1 MQILCRLL
9 SLLACWTAMA
19 LVPAH
24 AQAPTPLRDQLVQ
37 QAQQWAAAALGRS
50 AAQVQFAPLD
60 DRVQVRACEQPLAFD
75 WPFASRE
82 TLRVRCPVAATP
94 WQLYLRVVDGASVRP
109 PAADNSKAAPMTRKL
124 VVARRALP
132 RGTVVQPDMV
142 ELADVALGPALVA
155 PLDNTAL
162 AVFAEVL
169 RDVPAG
175 APVQSHDLRRAVLV
189 KQGQMAVLN
198 VGQGQGFQ
206 IAVRVEVLQDGRMGE
221 QVRLKNPDSGKT
233 LTGVVTGPNALKGL

>member
-1 MQILCRLL
+1 MLCRLL
-9 SLLACWTAMA
+9 SLMAWWTAMA
-19 LVPAH
+19 LVPA
-24 AQAPTPLRDQLVQ
+24 QALTPPSPREQMLQ
-37 QAQQWAAAALGRS
+37 QAQQWAAAGLGRS
-50 AAQVQFAPLD
+50 AAQVQFAPID
-60 DRVQVRACEQPLAFD
+60 DRVQVRACEQALAFD

-94 WQLYLRVVDGASVRP
+94 WQLYLRVVDGATVR
-109 PAADNSKAAPMTRKL
+109 AAGADNNMAVPVTRKL
-124 VVARRALP
+124 VVARRPLP

-142 ELADVALGPALVA
+142 ELAEVTMGPSLAT
-155 PLDNTAL
+155 PLDSTVL
-162 AVFAEVL
+162 AVYAEVL

-175 APVQSHDLRRAVLV
+175 APVQGHDLRRAVLV
-189 KQGQMAVLN
+189 KQGQMAVLS

-221 QVRLKNPDSGKT
+221 QVRLKNPESGKT